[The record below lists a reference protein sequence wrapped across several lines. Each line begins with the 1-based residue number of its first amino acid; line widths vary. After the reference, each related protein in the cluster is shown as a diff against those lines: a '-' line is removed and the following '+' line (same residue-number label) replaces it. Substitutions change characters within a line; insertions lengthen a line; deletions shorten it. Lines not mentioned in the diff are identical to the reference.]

1 MESGWH
7 RGGFGVGGR
16 AYYALL
22 TKSSQYL
29 GMTLALVK
37 PLVALAKP
45 LLVVS
50 ICTKAFLAGKVP
62 NNIWNQ
68 RLQQAF

>member
-1 MESGWH
+1 MVMVMVMVILSFED
-7 RGGFGVGGR
+7 
-16 AYYALL
+16 AYYALV

-37 PLVALAKP
+37 PLVALVKP

-50 ICTKAFLAGKVP
+50 ICTKAFLAGNVP
-62 NNIWNQ
+62 RNIWNQ